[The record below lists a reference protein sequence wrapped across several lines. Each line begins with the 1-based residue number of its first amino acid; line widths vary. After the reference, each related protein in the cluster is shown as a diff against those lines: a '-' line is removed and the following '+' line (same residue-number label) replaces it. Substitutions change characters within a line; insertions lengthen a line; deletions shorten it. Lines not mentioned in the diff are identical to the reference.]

1 MHAESEEEILQE
13 LTRAVQRL
21 PLARDAM
28 DREVNTVNTLTALLN
43 TRGKTTGTVTPP
55 QYSDDDEDNQI
66 VTASHTQEYLLGSH
80 LRVGDRV
87 RITNPNRDQPRNA
100 TVVGAGKTFIQLR
113 AKGYP
118 ELINRTPRKL
128 IKLN

>member
-100 TVVGAGKTFIQLR
+100 TVVGAEKTFIQLR

-118 ELINRTPRKL
+118 ELIKRTPRKL